1 MELNLY
7 SLNKILQACVLA
19 PIKTTYDLNLDLF
32 MKNMG
37 QLKADSTLQQSA
49 LTYFECV
56 KRRVYPAHIIPN
68 DYKHLMQYTLSIKW
82 QIMASTYQSR
92 KLVQNNWHSRFKKNR
107 IPGLYHVY
115 SRWTPA
121 ILWLA
126 IRRYSRS
133 NVGWHKSLMTLDCP

>member
-1 MELNLY
+1 MY

-19 PIKTTYDLNLDLF
+19 PIKTTYDLHLDLF

-92 KLVQNNWHSRFKKNR
+92 KLVQNDWHSRFKKIEYQDFITSILVGPLPSYDWR
-107 IPGLYHVY
+107 SV
-115 SRWTPA
+115 A
-121 ILWLA
+121 IAGATLA
-126 IRRYSRS
+126 GI
-133 NVGWHKSLMTLDCP
+133 NH